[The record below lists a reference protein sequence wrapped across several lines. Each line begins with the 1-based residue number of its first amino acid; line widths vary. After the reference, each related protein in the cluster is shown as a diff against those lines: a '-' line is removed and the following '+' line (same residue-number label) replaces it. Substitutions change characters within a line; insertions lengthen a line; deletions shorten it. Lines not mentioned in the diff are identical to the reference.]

1 MSLSRWIGIAAIV
14 GGLAVLGWVAV
25 VRFWHDPITAAYAEV
40 EQHRLAQAYENRL
53 AAYEPVSSM
62 TTAASRYRAATREG
76 QPLGWIT
83 IPRLSLHA
91 VLVDGTNESDLT
103 KGPGLYRG
111 DFLPGEGRLVYVAGH
126 RTTYSAPFAYIEKL
140 RRGDTVVIS
149 LPYGTF
155 QYKVTGHKIVSA
167 SDVAVLRTG
176 HKEQLILQSCHP
188 RFSASH
194 RYLAYARLVSAVAR

>member
-1 MSLSRWIGIAAIV
+1 MTRWIGIAAIV

-25 VRFWHDPITAAYAEV
+25 VRFWQDPLTAAYAEV

-53 AAYEPVSSM
+53 ATYQPVSNIAG
-62 TTAASRYRAATREG
+62 AASLYRTSTHEG
-76 QPLGWIT
+76 EPLGWIN

-140 RRGDTVVIS
+140 RAGDRVVIS

-155 QYKVTGHKIVSA
+155 TYSVTGHKIVSA
-167 SDVAVLRTG
+167 TDVAVLRTG
-176 HKEQLILQSCHP
+176 RKEQLILQSCHP